1 MRNLVTFS
9 VRLTPQELEA
19 LKHMANVESVNQRRS
34 IRPSQLLREALHK
47 AHPDL
52 SNFAMEAKVVVAALK
67 T

>member
-19 LKHMANVESVNQRRS
+19 LKHMANVESVNNRRN
-34 IRPSQLLREALHK
+34 IYPSELLRAALHK
-47 AHPDL
+47 VYPDL
-52 SNFAMEAKVVVAALK
+52 ASFNSDATAEVAALK